1 MDRMNEALRK
11 ILEERDI
18 KREKESRID
27 KKQLT
32 NAEYMNTL
40 RDAYRETIE
49 KQYKKIKDEGRDI
62 DD

>member
-1 MDRMNEALRK
+1 MERMNEALRK

-32 NAEYMNTL
+32 NAEYINTL